1 MKIQY
6 KKLIH
11 ERMQDAPFIGALVVG
26 CSCNLNCVGCFHE
39 YMKEETNTNDDEEEI
54 IRQIKSNPV
63 NRGIILAGLEW
74 SEQPDE
80 LVALVQCAR
89 RNNLDIMVYS
99 GYTETEFFA
108 RVPELSRGTDMF
120 FKFGKYDASKTSDDY
135 YRFGVKLASTNQVI
149 IYK

>member
-54 IRQIKSNPV
+54 IRQIKKQPSEQGYYFSWV
-63 NRGIILAGLEW
+63 GVVK
-74 SEQPDE
+74 EQPDE

-135 YRFGVKLASTNQVI
+135 YRFGVKIGV
-149 IYK
+149 Y